1 MKKVA
6 RQIMEI
12 LEENNMTIFPDE
24 TNQIYLYDPD
34 QKTAVC
40 LNDMRDSFEVE
51 VLKNEPTI

>member
-12 LEENNMTIFPDE
+12 LEENNMTLFLDE
-24 TNQIYLYDPD
+24 TNQIYLFDSN
-34 QKTAVC
+34 QKAAVC